1 MSTRYRS
8 IYLTKKMSREDA
20 EAKLAEIDESIDA
33 LRLAATNPDAAA
45 SMTIS
50 AGGGTKSVTQLSPE
64 QRIAQLEILTADHD
78 ALSWRLGLIPSLPGS
93 SVRTFDVTFD
103 RR

>member
-1 MSTRYRS
+1 MAKYRS
-8 IYLTKKMSREDA
+8 IYLTKRMSREDA
-20 EAKLAEIDESIDA
+20 EQELQRIDEQIDA
-33 LRLAATNPDAAA
+33 LRLAATNPDAAV

-50 AGGGTKSVTQLSPE
+50 SGGGSKSVTQLSPE
-64 QRIAQLEILTADHD
+64 QRMAQLEILSADHD
-78 ALSWRLGLIPSLPGS
+78 ALSWRLGLVPSLPGA

>member
-8 IYLTKKMSREDA
+8 IYLTKRMSRADA
-20 EAKLAEIDESIDA
+20 EQELQRIDESIEA
-33 LRLAATNPDAAA
+33 LRLAATNPDAAV

-50 AGGGTKSVTQLSPE
+50 AGGGSKSVTQLSPE
-64 QRIAQLEILTADHD
+64 QRMSQLEILTADHD
-78 ALSWRLGLIPSLPGS
+78 ALSWRLGLIPSLPGAS
-93 SVRTFDVTFD
+93 IQTFDVTFD